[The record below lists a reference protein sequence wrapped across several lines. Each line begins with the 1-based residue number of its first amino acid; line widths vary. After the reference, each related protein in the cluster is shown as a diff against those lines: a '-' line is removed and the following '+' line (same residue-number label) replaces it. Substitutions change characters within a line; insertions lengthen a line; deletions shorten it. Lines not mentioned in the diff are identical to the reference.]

1 MKMSYN
7 DLAVKPTE
15 AQLAALLNT
24 DKGFQTTDYNA
35 YWDIRTGEV
44 RIDNYDIE
52 THGIPLFKDGLA
64 GLSNLSADEVVLQ
77 FKKASYRRIQ
87 KLCDEAEFKSYH
99 KGISMARQF
108 VRGFFLLDE
117 LDLHTRTWLLSSV
130 IRGAPVEEIMALLD
144 LYTEQQL
151 KASMDS
157 IRAWDLALFPQL
169 DPMNTKHI
177 ILAIAMLT
185 PLAGRRFNAKQTAT
199 MVAFINKVID
209 YQTQNL
215 IDPEVVDF
223 VLEITQAAQ
232 KIEWVVNVDTKF
244 ALAEVSPAD
253 DIDAALDRARDYWL
267 IKEFTVPAPVRK

>member
-1 MKMSYN
+1 MKMSYK

-15 AQLAALLNT
+15 AQLAALLHT
-24 DKGFQTTDYNA
+24 DKGFQTADYNA

-44 RIDNYDIE
+44 RIDHYDIE

-64 GLSNLSADEVVLQ
+64 GLSDLSADEVVLQ

-130 IRGAPVEEIMALLD
+130 IQGAPVEEIMALLD

-185 PLAGRRFNAKQTAT
+185 SLAGRRFNAKQTAT

-215 IDPEVVDF
+215 IDPDVVDF

-267 IKEFTVPAPVRK
+267 IKEFTVPAPVLK